1 MAQSGLERL
10 EVWQKAMAFVETVYR
25 DVIPHLPPQ
34 ERFAL
39 RDQLQRAAQSIPAN
53 LAEGY
58 GRYHYPDQI
67 RFCYIARGSAEETFT
82 YLELAH
88 RLHYIPDETHQRIL
102 QDLYRLKQMING
114 YIRYLRSQQDATGK
128 RRPT

>member
-1 MAQSGLERL
+1 MAQSNLERL
-10 EVWQKAMAFVETVYR
+10 EVWQVAMTFVETIYR
-25 DVIPHLPPQ
+25 EVIPQLPAH

-39 RDQLQRAAQSIPAN
+39 QEQLQRAAQSIPAN

-58 GRYHYPDQI
+58 GRYHLADQI

-88 RLHYIPDETHQRIL
+88 RLHYISDETHRRML

-114 YIRYLRSQQDATGK
+114 YIRYLRSKRDAQRSK
-128 RRPT
+128 